1 MKSKDIRKIFNH
13 GVNNFMITSLQ
24 YSGIKV
30 SNNDLIFDNGKNQK
44 MINITQLQQMIL
56 CQVLEMVMIFLM
68 EKYQEN
74 MDT

>member
-30 SNNDLIFDNGKNQK
+30 SNNDLIFDNGKN
-44 MINITQLQQMIL
+44 
-56 CQVLEMVMIFLM
+56 
-68 EKYQEN
+68 
-74 MDT
+74 